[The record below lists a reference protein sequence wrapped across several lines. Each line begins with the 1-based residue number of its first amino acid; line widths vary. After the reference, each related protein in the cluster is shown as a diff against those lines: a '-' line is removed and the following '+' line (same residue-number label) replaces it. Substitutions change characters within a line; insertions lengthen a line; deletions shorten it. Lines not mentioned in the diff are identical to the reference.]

1 MTGASFMGILL
12 FCIVV
17 FIVIVFAG
25 IAKANIQSEKED
37 ERNEDLNRIA
47 SSVDDFTVTN
57 VSNGYGN
64 HYRFMVDNTH
74 KNVCYINGIRKII
87 IPYSK
92 ILSVELIEN
101 GTTISSK
108 START
113 VGGALIGGVLAGTA
127 GAIIGGL
134 SGDTKQ
140 KHMVSKVQVKIRLK
154 DVSNPYL
161 VIDAFNSS
169 RMIGSSVKEIDAND
183 ALYGNVYRQCLSKAN
198 TIIDMVSA
206 IIDEVDK
213 NEGSKQKTQVV
224 HESSLADELKKLAG
238 LKKDGIL
245 TESEFNAMKAK
256 LLGTDSKENS
266 SENSEIISE
275 GESISEEVK
284 HLLDSGHMLQA
295 MNQYIKETGAS
306 ISEAKR
312 ILDSY
317 M

>member
-198 TIIDMVSA
+198 TIIDM
-206 IIDEVDK
+206 
-213 NEGSKQKTQVV
+213 
-224 HESSLADELKKLAG
+224 
-238 LKKDGIL
+238 
-245 TESEFNAMKAK
+245 
-256 LLGTDSKENS
+256 
-266 SENSEIISE
+266 
-275 GESISEEVK
+275 
-284 HLLDSGHMLQA
+284 
-295 MNQYIKETGAS
+295 
-306 ISEAKR
+306 
-312 ILDSY
+312 
-317 M
+317 